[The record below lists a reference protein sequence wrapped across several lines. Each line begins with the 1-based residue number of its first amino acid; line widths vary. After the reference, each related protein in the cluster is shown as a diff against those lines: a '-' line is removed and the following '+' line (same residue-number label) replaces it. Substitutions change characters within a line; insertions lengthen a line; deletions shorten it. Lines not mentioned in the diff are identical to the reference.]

1 MVTLAYIANVPL
13 YGIFSI
19 HQYDNH
25 HSSISAHHYRSSGS
39 TLNIYFLKLHN
50 LQKPNTFE
58 YKAKTR
64 INHAIRARELRVVG
78 ASGENLGVLTLEA
91 ALKAA
96 DDANLDLI
104 EISPNAKPP
113 VAKIMDFGKYR
124 YDTGQK
130 ESEMRAK
137 SHITETKSVQVK
149 IGTGDNDQMLKANKA
164 ADWLEEGHRVKVDLF
179 LWGRYKYMDPAFLKE
194 RLDRFLKIIPTEYKV
209 ADEMKKS
216 PKGYTTTLERMPGT
230 KTQKLKD
237 AAKPVAP
244 EPKKVVDT
252 SIVKSKK
259 KDLDALLDSGMI

>member
-1 MVTLAYIANVPL
+1 M
-13 YGIFSI
+13 
-19 HQYDNH
+19 
-25 HSSISAHHYRSSGS
+25 
-39 TLNIYFLKLHN
+39 
-50 LQKPNTFE
+50 QKPNTFE

-64 INHAIRARELRVVG
+64 INNAIRARELRVVG
-78 ASGENLGVLTLEA
+78 VLGENLGVLTLEA

-96 DDANLDLI
+96 DEANLDLI

-130 ESEMRAK
+130 ESEMRSK
-137 SHITETKSVQVK
+137 SHVTETKSVQVK

-179 LWGRYKYMDPAFLKE
+179 LWGRYKYMEPAFLKE
-194 RLDRFLKIIPTEYKV
+194 RLDRFLKIIPTEYKI

-244 EPKKVVDT
+244 EPKKIVDT

-259 KDLDALLDSGMI
+259 KDLDELLSGGMI